1 MTSERKLDLSRVA
14 PERREAV
21 TELAGVLVNLFGD
34 DLLSLA
40 LYGPCVCDDVGRDA
54 PLTSLAVV
62 RNMVLDR
69 LQALAEQGLRLA
81 DAGLPAPLM
90 MTPEFIR
97 RSLDTFAL
105 EFLEARQ
112 FHVMLLGP
120 DPFGDLALQREH
132 LRLEIEWSFKRMLLD
147 LRQGLLSS
155 AGDYVAL
162 AEVNAGVGRRL
173 LVVLRGLL
181 WLRGLSEALPVE
193 RVLSESER
201 LAGGGLHGMRR
212 AISKELS
219 DPWEDFKALY
229 AEVEQLVRL
238 SDELS

>member
-21 TELAGVLVNLFGD
+21 TELAGVLLNLFGD

-40 LYGPCVCDDVGRDA
+40 LYGPCVADDAGRDA

-69 LQALAEQGLRLA
+69 LQALAEQGPRLA
-81 DAGLPAPLM
+81 DAGLTAPLM

-120 DPFGDLALQREH
+120 DPFGELTLQREH

-155 AGDYVAL
+155 AGNHAAL
-162 AEVNAGVGRRL
+162 AEVNACVGRRL

-181 WLRGLSEALPVE
+181 WLRGLSETLPVE
-193 RVLSESER
+193 RVLAESER

-212 AISKELS
+212 AISAERS
-219 DPWEDFKALY
+219 DPWEDFQSLY
-229 AEVEQLVRL
+229 AEVERLVRL